1 MYNAAG
7 DVLQAKQVTD
17 IISLMLLSTKSD
29 CAIFN
34 TIKSNFLVSIPMSWS
49 NISTGCILN
58 Q

>member
-17 IISLMLLSTKSD
+17 IISLMLLSIKSD